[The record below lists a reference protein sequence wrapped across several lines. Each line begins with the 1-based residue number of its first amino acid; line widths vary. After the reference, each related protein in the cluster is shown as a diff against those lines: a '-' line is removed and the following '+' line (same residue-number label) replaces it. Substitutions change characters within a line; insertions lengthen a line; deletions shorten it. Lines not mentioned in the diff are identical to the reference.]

1 MSNMSKKKGIVSLIL
16 TVAVLVFLAYTAVI
30 GIGPTQTGAAK
41 NIKLGLD
48 LEGGVSITYQVK
60 GDKPSSEDMSD
71 TIYKLQKRVEQ
82 YSTEASVYQ
91 EGDDRIS
98 IEIPGVQNADEV
110 LNELGQPG
118 TLYFIA
124 QTDSEGNQNYSYVSS
139 TGDTGTDWQ
148 LNKSIEELEADGSIV
163 LTGNDVKNATAESRT
178 DQDTKKNQSV
188 VSLSFTKDGTEKF
201 AEATK
206 KAYAAGES
214 IGIYYDGA
222 FVSVPNVQSVISDGQ
237 AQITGMD
244 SFEEAEQLAST
255 IRIGGLNLQLEE
267 LRSNVVGAQLG
278 QEAISTSL
286 MAGAI
291 GLAIVF
297 VFMCIVYLLPGFA
310 SGLALLIYTE
320 LVVICLNAFD
330 ITLTLP
336 GIAGIIL
343 GIGMAVDANV
353 IIFAR
358 VREEISAGHNVKAA
372 LKNGFHKAMSAIVD
386 GNVTTI
392 IAAIVLW
399 WRGSGTVKGF
409 AQTLALGIIL
419 SMFTALVITRL
430 IIYAFYAVGIKD
442 QKFYGKVR
450 PERSPINFLAKKK
463 VFFAISIAAMLIG
476 LGFGIF
482 NHSQGKGAMNYSLEF
497 KGGTATTVT
506 FDKEYSLDEIDKDIV
521 PLIVDVTGDKNVQV
535 QKVQN
540 SDQVIFKTQTLD
552 LSKREAFNSM
562 MQEKFGVAETDI
574 TSENISSTVSSE
586 MRSDAVTAVIM
597 ATICMLLYIWFRFK
611 NIRFAGSAVL
621 ALIHD
626 VLIVIS
632 FYAIARVSVGNT
644 FIACIL
650 TIVGYS
656 INATIVIFDRIR
668 EELKRNK
675 KEELSETV
683 NRSITETLTRSIY
696 TTFTTFVMVAVLYIL
711 GVSSIR
717 EFALPLMVGVA
728 WGAYSSVC
736 ITGAL
741 WYLMTTRIGKQQTAK
756 QTGKRKK

>member
-297 VFMCIVYLLPGFA
+297 VFMMYC
-310 SGLALLIYTE
+310 
-320 LVVICLNAFD
+320 
-330 ITLTLP
+330 
-336 GIAGIIL
+336 
-343 GIGMAVDANV
+343 
-353 IIFAR
+353 
-358 VREEISAGHNVKAA
+358 ISAC
-372 LKNGFHKAMSAIVD
+372 
-386 GNVTTI
+386 
-392 IAAIVLW
+392 
-399 WRGSGTVKGF
+399 R
-409 AQTLALGIIL
+409 
-419 SMFTALVITRL
+419 
-430 IIYAFYAVGIKD
+430 
-442 QKFYGKVR
+442 
-450 PERSPINFLAKKK
+450 
-463 VFFAISIAAMLIG
+463 
-476 LGFGIF
+476 
-482 NHSQGKGAMNYSLEF
+482 
-497 KGGTATTVT
+497 
-506 FDKEYSLDEIDKDIV
+506 
-521 PLIVDVTGDKNVQV
+521 
-535 QKVQN
+535 
-540 SDQVIFKTQTLD
+540 D
-552 LSKREAFNSM
+552 LHPDLHF
-562 MQEKFGVAETDI
+562 
-574 TSENISSTVSSE
+574 
-586 MRSDAVTAVIM
+586 
-597 ATICMLLYIWFRFK
+597 
-611 NIRFAGSAVL
+611 
-621 ALIHD
+621 
-626 VLIVIS
+626 
-632 FYAIARVSVGNT
+632 
-644 FIACIL
+644 
-650 TIVGYS
+650 
-656 INATIVIFDRIR
+656 
-668 EELKRNK
+668 
-675 KEELSETV
+675 
-683 NRSITETLTRSIY
+683 
-696 TTFTTFVMVAVLYIL
+696 
-711 GVSSIR
+711 
-717 EFALPLMVGVA
+717 
-728 WGAYSSVC
+728 
-736 ITGAL
+736 
-741 WYLMTTRIGKQQTAK
+741 
-756 QTGKRKK
+756 

>member
-1 MSNMSKKKGIVSLIL
+1 MSKKKGIVSLIL

-482 NHSQGKGAMNYSLEF
+482 NHSQGIRS
-497 KGGTATTVT
+497 
-506 FDKEYSLDEIDKDIV
+506 I
-521 PLIVDVTGDKNVQV
+521 PW
-535 QKVQN
+535 
-540 SDQVIFKTQTLD
+540 
-552 LSKREAFNSM
+552 
-562 MQEKFGVAETDI
+562 
-574 TSENISSTVSSE
+574 
-586 MRSDAVTAVIM
+586 MRLT
-597 ATICMLLYIWFRFK
+597 K
-611 NIRFAGSAVL
+611 
-621 ALIHD
+621 
-626 VLIVIS
+626 IS
-632 FYAIARVSVGNT
+632 FR
-644 FIACIL
+644 
-650 TIVGYS
+650 
-656 INATIVIFDRIR
+656 
-668 EELKRNK
+668 
-675 KEELSETV
+675 
-683 NRSITETLTRSIY
+683 
-696 TTFTTFVMVAVLYIL
+696 
-711 GVSSIR
+711 
-717 EFALPLMVGVA
+717 
-728 WGAYSSVC
+728 
-736 ITGAL
+736 
-741 WYLMTTRIGKQQTAK
+741 
-756 QTGKRKK
+756 